1 MEVLGTHWLR
11 RIIARIPPLTVY
23 EAQDTR
29 TGTPVMVIKG
39 AEGRPLE
46 GPDLLPFLEALEGA
60 WVLEWPLG
68 AVPLS
73 HYLGVADLERLAV
86 WVRAMAW
93 ALKDLEAQGVAYA
106 PRAELCLVK
115 GRRVWLAG
123 AGLKALE
130 GDGRQA
136 LLQLARALAGPR
148 WGEFPLREAL
158 ERGDLEALGT
168 PQEAA
173 SEVHS
178 EEPPRAEP
186 THEPKKRPLP
196 VEEET
201 LPEPP
206 RPPSEEASPSPPSR
220 PKVIRIEE
228 KDEPPFAVVEP
239 KRPRRSFLWLLSL
252 FLLVLLGV
260 FLLRPRPQGQ
270 GPYAME
276 FRTEPPSEK
285 AEVYL
290 LEAPT
295 GSRLQPGTLLLTAP
309 GRVEVDVPGV
319 YRLRIRV
326 PGRDPVDYLLEVPG
340 PPLTIRVR

>member
-23 EAQDTR
+23 EGQDTR
-29 TGTPVMVIKG
+29 TGTPVMVLKG

-46 GPDLLPFLEALEGA
+46 GPALLPFLEALEDA

-86 WVRAMAW
+86 WVRAMAQ

-136 LLQLARALAGPR
+136 LLELAKALAGGR
-148 WGEFPLREAL
+148 FEEFPLREAL
-158 ERGDLEALGT
+158 ERGDLEALLA

-173 SEVHS
+173 SEALPQ
-178 EEPPRAEP
+178 EPPPE
-186 THEPKKRPLP
+186 EPKKRPLP
-196 VEEET
+196 VEEEAP
-201 LPEPP
+201 PEPP
-206 RPPSEEASPSPPSR
+206 KAEPPPPSPSR

-228 KDEPPFAVVEP
+228 KDEPPFPVVEP
-239 KRPRRSFLWLLSL
+239 KNPGRRRILWLLPL
-252 FLLVLLGV
+252 LLVLLGL
-260 FLLRPRPQGQ
+260 FLFRPRPQGQ
-270 GPYAME
+270 GPYAVE

-290 LEAPT
+290 LEAPP

-309 GRVEVDVPGV
+309 GRAEVDAPGV